1 MTIQQILYDDGDEE
15 MLNLKKQRWELVDVD
30 VSLDGVST
38 KDPMYI

>member
-30 VSLDGVST
+30 VSLDGGST

>member
-15 MLNLKKQRWELVDVD
+15 MLNLKKQHWELVDVD